1 MKAREKIHPK
11 TMLHTSRF
19 DIHALNEC
27 ICYWPEGN
35 ADSMYFRD
43 LDVFIEAT
51 SKITGQQIGWKD
63 MREAFGDKDIIVNNF
78 NTHFF
83 EPANEENRKRGFTL

>member
-1 MKAREKIHPK
+1 MKAREKIHPEI
-11 TMLHTSRF
+11 MIHTGDF
-19 DIHALNEC
+19 NIHALTEC

-51 SKITGQQIGWKD
+51 SKATGQQIGWKD
-63 MREAFGDKDIIVNNF
+63 MKTAFGDKDIIIDNF
-78 NTHFF
+78 NAHFF
-83 EPANEENRKRGFTL
+83 EPANEEDRERGFTL